1 MPAQIFNRIYN
12 ILLFWRPRKKRN
24 SVIPAM
30 VLRQKKSIHHAEKN
44 AAVKVITYSKKHYI
58 PTDLIQVLYTAE
70 LKYENE
76 KYRIQHEFPHLKDV
90 LKEEIRKARDE
101 KYVFLKEELPEADYQ
116 KYRSHR
122 RTHREKH

>member
-1 MPAQIFNRIYN
+1 M
-12 ILLFWRPRKKRN
+12 
-24 SVIPAM
+24 
-30 VLRQKKSIHHAEKN
+30 
-44 AAVKVITYSKKHYI
+44 
-58 PTDLIQVLYTAE
+58 
-70 LKYENE
+70 
-76 KYRIQHEFPHLKDV
+76 KDV

>member
-1 MPAQIFNRIYN
+1 
-12 ILLFWRPRKKRN
+12 
-24 SVIPAM
+24 M

-44 AAVKVITYSKKHYI
+44 AAVKVITYSKKYYI
-58 PTDLIQVLYTAE
+58 PSDLIQVLYTAE